1 MNVNEGLQ
9 DIRERLLENEASPE
23 TLKLVDT
30 ILQRASLPAA
40 SGASATSLL
49 QLVRM
54 LMRSPV
60 ANSSPKV
67 YDDLVKLESSMQQ
80 KAQEIRAIR
89 EEEESRPL
97 PKTKKYYRDLK
108 KKQQES

>member
-1 MNVNEGLQ
+1 MNVQEGLQ
-9 DIRERLLENEASPE
+9 DIRGRLQDNDASAE

-30 ILQRASLPAA
+30 IMERASLPAA

-60 ANSSPKV
+60 ANSNQRV
-67 YDDLVKLESSMQQ
+67 YDDLIKVESAMQQ
-80 KAQEIRAIR
+80 KAEEIRTIR
-89 EEEESRPL
+89 EEEERKPL
-97 PKTKKYYRDLK
+97 PKTKKYYKDLK
-108 KKQQES
+108 KKQQE